1 MSKPQSTLASASAF
15 TKSQSD
21 RRQHKRVELDLSGR
35 FLNAESEDHP
45 LSTINMS
52 CSGAM
57 IRAAARPAVDSQIVC
72 YFDELGRV
80 SANVIRHTADG
91 FAVRFNVTDHKR
103 DKIADRL
110 TWLLNKD
117 RLELPD
123 DRGSSRYDA
132 GGPALIALQDGR
144 QIQCRVVD
152 ISLSG
157 ASFETDG
164 ELPKMG
170 EEVLAGNLRGHV
182 VRVLQNC
189 FAIRYIR

>member
-1 MSKPQSTLASASAF
+1 MPKLQTTLASASAF
-15 TKSQSD
+15 SKPQSD
-21 RRQHKRVELDLSGR
+21 RRQHKRIDLNLTGR
-35 FLNAESEDHP
+35 FLNADSEDHP
-45 LSTINMS
+45 LSTLNIS

-57 IRAAARPAVDSQIVC
+57 IKAESKAAVDTQIVC

-80 SANVIRHTADG
+80 SAHIIRQTADG

-123 DRGSSRYDA
+123 DRTTSRYDA

-152 ISLSG
+152 ISLAG

-170 EEVLAGNLRGHV
+170 EEVLAGNLRGTV